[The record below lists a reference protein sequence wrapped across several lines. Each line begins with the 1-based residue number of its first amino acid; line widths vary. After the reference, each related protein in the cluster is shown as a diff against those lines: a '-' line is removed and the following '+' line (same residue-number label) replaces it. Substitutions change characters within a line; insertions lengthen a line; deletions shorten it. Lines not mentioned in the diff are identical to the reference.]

1 VSNRL
6 PLSEW
11 AERGT
16 EIQRRHAA
24 NVARLKAAAPP
35 AAPAPPAYPP
45 LRTQLRNLARSA
57 GRFLRSGLR
66 LVRWREYRRRRA
78 VCRACPSGLHDAS
91 ADRCRACGC
100 LAAVKPWLGSESCP
114 RGHW

>member
-1 VSNRL
+1 MSN
-6 PLSEW
+6 PFPYSEW

-24 NVARLKAAAPP
+24 AVARLKAATPPP
-35 AAPAPPAYPP
+35 AAPPPEYPP
-45 LRTQLRNLARSA
+45 LSAQLLTAAKAAAR
-57 GRFLRSGLR
+57 FVRSGLR
-66 LVRWREYRRRRA
+66 LSGRREYRRRRA
-78 VCRACPSGLHDAS
+78 VCRACPSGLYDPA

-100 LAAVKPWLGSESCP
+100 LAAVKPWLGSETCP